1 MKEDLHKEEEGEG
14 RFRKVKEDLGRWRK
28 IYRWTSDRRTR
39 KFMELRM
46 SESGVFQLIRDRK
59 SRGASSW

>member
-1 MKEDLHKEEEGEG
+1 MARKRKAKEGLYKEEEGEG

-39 KFMELRM
+39 KFTELGM
-46 SESGVFQLIRDRK
+46 SESRVFR
-59 SRGASSW
+59 